1 MDININLK
9 DYKLNVRTCAFIRC
23 GEEVLLCEHKTKDY
37 YSLPGGHVKVGES
50 SKDALKRELKEEL
63 NYDIHNDELILT
75 RIVENFFIKENNE
88 KVHEYLFIYRY
99 DLDKNLYNGDFKNLE
114 NENITMNW
122 VRKEAF
128 ILLNVAPGICKG
140 IIANPE
146 FQHIISNKI

>member
-1 MDININLK
+1 MMDI
-9 DYKLNVRTCAFIRC
+9 A
-23 GEEVLLCEHKTKDY
+23 
-37 YSLPGGHVKVGES
+37 
-50 SKDALKRELKEEL
+50 
-63 NYDIHNDELILT
+63 
-75 RIVENFFIKENNE
+75 
-88 KVHEYLFIYRY
+88 
-99 DLDKNLYNGDFKNLE
+99 GDFKNLE